1 MNPPLQTPDLLWA
14 LIFGSFVG
22 VILAITLVS
31 IILVSQRRYRLAQQ
45 QKLEAVRRSEEKYRD
60 IVNFSPVGIYKSDC
74 DGTILDVNPAFVT
87 MLGYSSEHEL
97 IGKVM
102 CRDICWNGEDQKK
115 YILDFAQKHET
126 FSSEVLWR
134 KKNGTPFW
142 VQLHAHVKKNDAGM
156 VQYIQGFT
164 YDVTDRKEA
173 EERYRALFEESK
185 DVVFIS
191 TPEGRFLDI
200 NPAGVELFGYDSREE
215 VLQLDIARDLYWNP
229 AQRAD
234 FEKLIKHQGYVKD
247 FELELKRK
255 NGEKVIVQE
264 TTTVIRDSSGKVV
277 GYRGI
282 LHDITNQ
289 RNLEEQVRQAQKMES
304 IGTLAGGIAHDF
316 NNILAIILGH
326 VAVLERCNGDRE
338 KFAHSVDALNKAV
351 QRGTGLVKQILT
363 FARKTGSQPEPL
375 NVNMA
380 IQDVVKILSETFPKT
395 ITIALDLDNNLP
407 IIIADPNQIHQVLLN
422 LCVNAYDAIMEAQT
436 EVSSDTPY
444 RQIEGR
450 LELRTGTASG
460 PNLRR
465 RFADAL
471 ADMYVV
477 VSVRDSG
484 IGMDE
489 ATRARIFEPFF
500 TTKEKGKGT
509 GLGLSVVYGV
519 MKSHHGFV
527 DVESDVGKGTTFHL
541 YLPVPPRTL
550 ELQASK
556 STRVAEVPSGHE
568 TILVVEDEELLLELV
583 KSYLE
588 DQGYTV
594 LTARD
599 GQEAVDMYARHK
611 DDIAVV
617 LSDMGLPKIGGW
629 DAFRKMR
636 EIDPHV
642 KAILA
647 SGYLDPNVRAKML
660 KAGAKDFVQ
669 KPYDMNTILV
679 RLREIIES

>member
-1 MNPPLQTPDLLWA
+1 
-14 LIFGSFVG
+14 
-22 VILAITLVS
+22 
-31 IILVSQRRYRLAQQ
+31 
-45 QKLEAVRRSEEKYRD
+45 
-60 IVNFSPVGIYKSDC
+60 
-74 DGTILDVNPAFVT
+74 
-87 MLGYSSEHEL
+87 
-97 IGKVM
+97 
-102 CRDICWNGEDQKK
+102 
-115 YILDFAQKHET
+115 
-126 FSSEVLWR
+126 
-134 KKNGTPFW
+134 
-142 VQLHAHVKKNDAGM
+142 
-156 VQYIQGFT
+156 
-164 YDVTDRKEA
+164 
-173 EERYRALFEESK
+173 
-185 DVVFIS
+185 
-191 TPEGRFLDI
+191 
-200 NPAGVELFGYDSREE
+200 
-215 VLQLDIARDLYWNP
+215 
-229 AQRAD
+229 
-234 FEKLIKHQGYVKD
+234 
-247 FELELKRK
+247 
-255 NGEKVIVQE
+255 
-264 TTTVIRDSSGKVV
+264 
-277 GYRGI
+277 
-282 LHDITNQ
+282 
-289 RNLEEQVRQAQKMES
+289 
-304 IGTLAGGIAHDF
+304 
-316 NNILAIILGH
+316 
-326 VAVLERCNGDRE
+326 
-338 KFAHSVDALNKAV
+338 
-351 QRGTGLVKQILT
+351 
-363 FARKTGSQPEPL
+363 
-375 NVNMA
+375 MA